1 MRESTIRRSQVLLAG
16 WLLLGCRSPGAPAP
30 ASVDPMVAGRPEGCV
45 LERWE
50 DGDTAFVVC
59 GSGTRE
65 VVRLLAIDAPE
76 SGFDDNSRTRAQW
89 QGQLWQLPYAT
100 VLRCGKAATARARE
114 ICPEG
119 SPVELLGDDRDK
131 YDRRLAFIR
140 CAGDDVNRRL
150 LEDGYAGN
158 YPYPADPERPRL
170 CR

>member
-1 MRESTIRRSQVLLAG
+1 M
-16 WLLLGCRSPGAPAP
+16 
-30 ASVDPMVAGRPEGCV
+30 
-45 LERWE
+45 
-50 DGDTAFVVC
+50 VC